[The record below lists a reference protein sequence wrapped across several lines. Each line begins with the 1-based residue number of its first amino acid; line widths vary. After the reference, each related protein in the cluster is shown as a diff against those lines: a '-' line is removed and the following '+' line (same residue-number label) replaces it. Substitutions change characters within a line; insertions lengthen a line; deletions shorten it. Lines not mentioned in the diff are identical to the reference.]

1 MGTMIINIH
10 QLCTK
15 NIQKSNSKQTL
26 HLLRISP
33 MMKPEMTDSTAIVV
47 RVRTDFVGRLKAG
60 TVGNVRHFHP
70 VSGLVPNDSEKQYT
84 IWLFNIAMENQ
95 NF

>member
-1 MGTMIINIH
+1 
-10 QLCTK
+10 
-15 NIQKSNSKQTL
+15 
-26 HLLRISP
+26 

-84 IWLFNIAMENQ
+84 IWLFNIAMENHH
-95 NF
+95 F